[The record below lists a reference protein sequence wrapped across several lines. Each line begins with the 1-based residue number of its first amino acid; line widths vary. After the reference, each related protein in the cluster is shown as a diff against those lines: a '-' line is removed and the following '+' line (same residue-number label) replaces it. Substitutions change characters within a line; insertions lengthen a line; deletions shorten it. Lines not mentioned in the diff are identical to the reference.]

1 MAEKRIRRSKKQ
13 VIIDLI
19 TKSFGEVKDSK
30 KEIDQI
36 VSLLD
41 KLEEKRQKKDKK
53 KRKLS
58 AKQFAR
64 SKTADELKEFATAL
78 LKIANDKESEKTA
91 TEN

>member
-19 TKSFGEVKDSK
+19 NKSFGEVKDAK

-41 KLEEKRQKKDKK
+41 KLEEKSKKKDKK

-58 AKQFAR
+58 AKVFAR
-64 SKTADELKEFATAL
+64 NKSVDELKEYIKDL
-78 LKIANDKESEKTA
+78 EKIVKDKETA